1 MVDHNLLKSL
11 KREITEL
18 QATNQDLK
26 DENEH
31 LWKVIRTLNAMEC
44 TQQAFSTSQE
54 ILSMVREILEVALIA
69 VESKNGSI
77 LLLDEET
84 QELVF
89 VAVIGDRAQELTG
102 YRIPGDSGVAGW
114 VNRQR
119 KPALVSDVRKDKRWM
134 SSVDQSIGFH
144 TQSLMAVPLV
154 MGDRVLGVME
164 VVNSLR
170 ENHFNSAD
178 LDLLLLVARLA
189 SYVFGCTEDALEKKP
204 NPFSPKYLN

>member
-11 KREITEL
+11 KRELSEL

-31 LWKVIRTLNAMEC
+31 LWKVIQALNALEC
-44 TQQAFSTSQE
+44 TQRAYSSSEEIFNMVME
-54 ILSMVREILEVALIA
+54 ILVIALEA

-89 VAVIGDRAQELTG
+89 VAVIGDRQKELTG

-119 KPALVSDVRKDKRWM
+119 KPALVSDVRKDNRWM
-134 SSVDQSIGFH
+134 SAVDQSIGFH
-144 TQSLMAVPLV
+144 TQSLMAVPLAV
-154 MGDRVLGVME
+154 GDRVLGVME

-170 ENHFNSAD
+170 EDHFTSAD